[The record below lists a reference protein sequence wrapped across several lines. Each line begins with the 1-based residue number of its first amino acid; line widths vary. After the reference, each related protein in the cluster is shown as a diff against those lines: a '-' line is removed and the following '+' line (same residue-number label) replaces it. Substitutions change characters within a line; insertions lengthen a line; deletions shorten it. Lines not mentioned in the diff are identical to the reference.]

1 MLRFII
7 KNKQKNAVNGAETE
21 EFFTHDIENEE
32 LESILKHG
40 GFSEDGYEYNQ
51 LVGVEIKN

>member
-7 KNKQKNAVNGAETE
+7 KNKQKNGENGAETE

-32 LESILKHG
+32 LEAILKHG
-40 GFSEDGYEYNQ
+40 GFSENGYEYNQ